1 MGRRLPYIEG
11 DDHEVNM
18 AIWTKPREKLSNIY
32 SQSLRDLVDLLL
44 NTDPETRLNV
54 EQVLRYPLIRAELDN
69 ILNDLVPLTYNYSTA
84 MTAHLVLE
92 QVIEIQC
99 KLAK

>member
-1 MGRRLPYIEG
+1 MGRKLPYIGG

-18 AIWTKPREKLSNIY
+18 AIWSKPREKLSYNY

-44 NTDPETRLNV
+44 NTDPETRPDI
-54 EQVLRYPLIRAELDN
+54 ERVLRYPLVRAELDN
-69 ILNDLVPLTYNYSTA
+69 ILNDFVPLTYNYPTA
-84 MTAHLVLE
+84 MTVHLVLE